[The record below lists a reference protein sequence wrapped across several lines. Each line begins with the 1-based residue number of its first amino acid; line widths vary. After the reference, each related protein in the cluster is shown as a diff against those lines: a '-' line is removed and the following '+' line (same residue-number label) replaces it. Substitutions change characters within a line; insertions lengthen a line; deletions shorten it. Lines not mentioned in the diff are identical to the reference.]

1 VIGTVLLNV
10 VARVAL
16 RTRTPLEAKRV
27 VDAIGRRLPPL
38 STQKARRAD
47 QRLVRWGTCL
57 SRSMA
62 IASRLPGAEVVIGV
76 DLAPG
81 SGLAAHAWVERGGEV
96 VSATHGTLREI
107 ARLR

>member
-1 VIGTVLLNV
+1 MIALYVLNA

-27 VDAIGRRLPPL
+27 VDSLGRRLPPI
-38 STQKARRAD
+38 SAQSARRSAA
-47 QRLVRWGTCL
+47 RLGRWGTCL

-62 IASRLPGAEVVIGV
+62 LASRLPGAEVVIGV

-81 SGLAAHAWVERGGEV
+81 HGLKAHAWVELGGEL